1 MRSGSCDSSVS
12 ISILRPNRLEAQL
25 DAPALSK
32 LNRKTMST
40 VAVTGATG
48 FIGSAVVRKLVER
61 GRHVR
66 ALVEPGA
73 PTKNLDN
80 FGGKVERVTVDVC
93 DGAAMERALSGCKTL
108 FHLAAIYRT
117 WLPNPDVIYRVNLEG
132 TTATLL
138 AAQKANVE
146 RIVYTSS
153 IAAIGLRDD
162 GRPSDETVE
171 FNIWD
176 IANDYILTKYLS
188 ERIAMNFARSGM
200 PIVVV
205 NPGFPFGPGDVA
217 PTPTGKII
225 LSVLKGQVPGMGP
238 GGFSAI
244 DVDDVAEGH
253 LAAEERGG
261 IGERYILA
269 NHNVTLK
276 ELFELVS
283 SIAGVKVPTL
293 PIPRALSLA
302 VAFGM
307 EMWADHVSHE
317 EPPATYKAL
326 RYAQRNVFF
335 DNTKARTELGLP
347 ETPLADSIERSIK
360 WFRDNGMV

>member
-1 MRSGSCDSSVS
+1 
-12 ISILRPNRLEAQL
+12 
-25 DAPALSK
+25 
-32 LNRKTMST
+32 MST

-61 GRHVR
+61 GRTVR

-73 PTKNLDN
+73 PTKNLDAL
-80 FGGKVERVTVDVC
+80 GSKVERVTVDVC
-93 DGAAMERALSGCKTL
+93 DGAAMERALDGCRAL
-108 FHLAAIYRT
+108 YHLAAIYRT
-117 WLPNPDVIYRVNLEG
+117 WLPDPEVIYRVNLEG

-138 AAQKANVE
+138 AAQKAKVE
-146 RIVYTSS
+146 RVVYTSS
-153 IAAIGLRDD
+153 IAAVGLRED
-162 GRPSDETVE
+162 GKPSDESVP
-171 FNIWD
+171 FNLWD
-176 IANDYILTKYLS
+176 VANDYILTKYLS
-188 ERIAMNFARSGM
+188 ERIAMNFARSGL

-225 LSVLKGQVPGMGP
+225 LALLKGQVPGVGP

-253 LAAEERGG
+253 IRAEEKGR

-276 ELFELVS
+276 ELFEMVGAL
-283 SIAGVKVPTL
+283 GNVKVPTL
-293 PIPRALSLA
+293 PLPKTLSLA
-302 VAFGM
+302 MAFGM
-307 EMWADHVSHE
+307 EMWADHVSRK

-326 RYAQRNVFF
+326 RYAQQNVFF

-347 ETPLADSIERSIK
+347 QTPLADSIARSIT
-360 WFRDNGMV
+360 WFRENGMV